1 MNPHQGQ
8 RNFLRRRAQDVDL
21 PERPVPHQSS
31 AEHRLDVA
39 ADVDGGLG
47 DSRRRGEDVVCQVEA
62 PVDKPRMTAARL
74 THQLLGEASVRDVG
88 RTGGLSRCR

>member
-1 MNPHQGQ
+1 M
-8 RNFLRRRAQDVDL
+8 DL
-21 PERPVPHQSS
+21 PERPVPDQTS

-47 DSRRRGEDVVCQVEA
+47 DGRRGGDDVVCEVEA
-62 PVDKPRMTAARL
+62 PVDDPRVTAARL
-74 THQLLGEASVRDVG
+74 THKLLGEAGVRDVG